1 MRILPDVLKAVRLH
15 GEATYPEECCGFLL
29 GHMVDGENQVVA
41 AHRAQNQREE
51 NRERRYQITPADY
64 LAASKAAETQGL
76 EIVGFY
82 HSHPDHPAQP
92 SQTDLEEAT
101 FPGFVYV
108 IVSILNGVSDK
119 LTAWTLAAD
128 RSRFLNEP
136 VEMAS
141 IDNLEQIK

>member
-136 VEMAS
+136 VEMES